1 MMVGIRKLMSL
12 IVIKTFFL
20 FAVQVWFEPSVYT
33 VDEDSGTVTLIVM
46 TNVPGGPP
54 GGGVIF
60 YTEDDSAT
68 CMLLL
73 LLSLLI
79 YYIVGVL
86 YLAPGDFN
94 AVSNFPVTFNQGSL
108 ITTVTVTV
116 NDDSILEIDEVFQG
130 RLIYTG
136 TGTVEIVQD
145 EANVTIVD
153 NDGMFETMCDII
165 YYTVPVNLLIL
176 LFLLL

>member
-1 MMVGIRKLMSL
+1 MY
-12 IVIKTFFL
+12 VIIT
-20 FAVQVWFEPSVYT
+20 P
-33 VDEDSGTVTLIVM
+33 
-46 TNVPGGPP
+46 
-54 GGGVIF
+54 
-60 YTEDDSAT
+60 
-68 CMLLL
+68 
-73 LLSLLI
+73 LSLLT

-86 YLAPGDFN
+86 YLALGDFN
-94 AVSNFPVTFNQGSL
+94 AVSNFPVTFNQGAM

-153 NDGMFETMCDII
+153 NDGMFETMFDII
-165 YYTVPVNLLIL
+165 YTIL
-176 LFLLL
+176 YPSFC